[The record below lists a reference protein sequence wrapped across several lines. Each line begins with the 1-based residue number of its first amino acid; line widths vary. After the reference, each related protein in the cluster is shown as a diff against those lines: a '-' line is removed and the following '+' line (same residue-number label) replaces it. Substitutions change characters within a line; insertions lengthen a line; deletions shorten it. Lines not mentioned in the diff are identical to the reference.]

1 MTIKQKY
8 GSTALIA
15 GASEGMGAA
24 YARALASEGCD
35 VVLIARRKDPLE
47 NTAGLIRNRYKVR
60 VDTISLDLSLPSAA
74 EQLITILAGRE
85 INFFVYNAA
94 ISHIGPF
101 LPHAL
106 DAHIDITTT
115 NMITPLKLV
124 HHFGNE
130 MMKRKKGGIVLMTS
144 MAALQG
150 GGFIATYSA
159 TKAFNLVLAESL
171 WYEWRSKGVDIIG
184 CCAGATT
191 TPNFLNTNPD
201 DSGLVKAP
209 LQTPEAV
216 VSECLKKIGNT
227 PSFISGTTNK
237 FASFFMHNLLSR
249 KMATLILGST
259 TKKMYKV
266 RY

>member
-8 GSTALIA
+8 GPTALIA

-24 YARALASEGCD
+24 YAHALASDGCN
-35 VVLIARRKDPLE
+35 VVLIARRKEPLE
-47 NTAGLIRNRYKVR
+47 DTAAIVR
-60 VDTISLDLSLPSAA
+60 KKYNVNVDAISLDLSLPSAA
-74 EQLITILAGRE
+74 EELLTTLAGKE

-106 DAHIDITTT
+106 KDHLDITTT

-124 HHFGNE
+124 HHFGND
-130 MMKRKKGGIVLMTS
+130 MIKKGRGGIVLMTS

-171 WYEWRSKGVDIIG
+171 WYEWKNKGVDIIG

-191 TPNFLNTNPD
+191 TPNFLNTNPGKT
-201 DSGLVKAP
+201 GLIKPP

-216 VSECLKKIGNT
+216 VAECLRKIGKT
-227 PSFISGTTNK
+227 PSFVSGSSNK
-237 FASFFMHNLLSR
+237 LASFFMHNLISR
-249 KMATLILGST
+249 KMAALILGNT
-259 TKKMYKV
+259 TKKMYHIE
-266 RY
+266 Y

>member
-24 YARALASEGCD
+24 YAHALAADGCD
-35 VVLIARRKDPLE
+35 VVLIARRKEPLE
-47 NTAGLIRNRYKVR
+47 NTAAIIRQKYEVKVE
-60 VDTISLDLSLPSAA
+60 TICLDLSLPSAA
-74 EQLITILAGRE
+74 EQLLTTLGEKE

-101 LPHAL
+101 LPHVL
-106 DAHIDITTT
+106 DEHIKITTT

-171 WYEWRSKGVDIIG
+171 WYEWRNKGVDIIG

-191 TPNFLNTNPD
+191 TPNFLNTHPV
-201 DSGLVKAP
+201 DSGLIKAP

-216 VSECLKKIGNT
+216 VMECMEKIGKT
-227 PSFISGTTNK
+227 PSFISGRTNK
-237 FASFFMHNLLSR
+237 LASFFMHSLLSR
-249 KMATLILGST
+249 KMATLLLGNT
-259 TKKMYKV
+259 TQRMYRV
-266 RY
+266 NY